1 MFEFIFLFS
10 SYKIIAIYVYMYS
23 VDKGHI
29 YSLIKKNIV
38 KQKFIHALK
47 AKKKCLRQA
56 NQI

>member
-1 MFEFIFLFS
+1 
-10 SYKIIAIYVYMYS
+10 MYS